1 MRPQSARNDA
11 NASASAYLE
20 AGDLPI
26 GAYDAIDRL
35 ATEHANRKYGGSI
48 ESEFGTKKCID
59 FFESDALHDLASK
72 LTRSKSR
79 AR

>member
-1 MRPQSARNDA
+1 VRPQSARNDA

-35 ATEHANRKYGGSI
+35 ATEPTERVVRRI
-48 ESEFGTKKCID
+48 LD
-59 FFESDALHDLASK
+59 
-72 LTRSKSR
+72 RP
-79 AR
+79 